1 MNHQRVYPD
10 IVGLLSP
17 CMCSAFGYATVAII
31 VCRMDHVHYT
41 HLEGINLGSFLGQ
54 TLEKAPNVTRIRLQI
69 VRVCACQLRSATS
82 RDRPTLLFNGTT
94 EDATSTELAHVSR
107 SIIISPEQT
116 VVIRRISLSAVGAST
131 MNHQR
136 VYPILVCKWFG
147 NKYRRVGISFYLMYV
162 QYNVLEY
169 AANTAAMINKVER
182 LFEKL

>member
-1 MNHQRVYPD
+1 MSHQQRVYPD
-10 IVGLLSP
+10 IVGLLLP
-17 CMCSAFGYATVAII
+17 FMCSAFGYATVAII

-41 HLEGINLGSFLGQ
+41 HLEGINSGSVLGQ

-69 VRVCACQLRSATS
+69 VFVCACQLRSATS

-116 VVIRRISLSAVGAST
+116 VVIRRISLCAVGAST

-136 VYPILVCKWFG
+136 VYPILLVCKWFG
-147 NKYRRVGISFYLMYV
+147 NKYRRVGISFYIMYV
-162 QYNVLEY
+162 QYSVLEY
-169 AANTAAMINKVER
+169 AANTAAMIK
-182 LFEKL
+182 